1 MLEELC
7 ISEVNR
13 IRKSSIEIEKL
24 RKSIEYKKV
33 TIFDEK
39 ERIEELQGKILLN
52 YKRDLQCKT
61 ISCNTEIE
69 AIEDEL
75 INQLCIRLQRLFRK
89 EKKRHDLLSLDEIR
103 QYQRYKTHLNK
114 ELINTRLEKLLYS
127 EDLQIFRN
135 NYLTNHIESINTSMS
150 KYNKSI
156 IDNERNIKK
165 LNKVV
170 DSSYELLCKLALKM
184 NIYGIMKIQGQI
196 KLLKEFPRH
205 QELLDDFTKNYSYY

>member
-7 ISEVNR
+7 TSEINR
-13 IRKSSIEIEKL
+13 IRKSCIEIEKL

-33 TIFDEK
+33 NVFEEK
-39 ERIEELQGKILLN
+39 DTVGELQGKILLN
-52 YKRDLQCKT
+52 YKRDLQCKI

-75 INQLCIRLQRLFRK
+75 TNQLCIRLQRIFRK
-89 EKKRHDLLSLDEIR
+89 KKKRDDLLCLDEIR
-103 QYQRYKTHLNK
+103 QYQRYKTYLNK

-127 EDLQIFRN
+127 EDLQMFRN
-135 NYLTNHIESINTSMS
+135 NYLTNHIESINTNVA
-150 KYNKSI
+150 KYDKSI
-156 IDNERNIKK
+156 VYNERNIKK
-165 LNKVV
+165 LNNVI

-184 NIYGIMKIQGQI
+184 NIYGIMKIQVQI
-196 KLLKEFPRH
+196 KLLKEFHRH

>member
-33 TIFDEK
+33 TIFNEK
-39 ERIEELQGKILLN
+39 ERIEELQGRILLN
-52 YKRDLQCKT
+52 YKRDLQCKI

-75 INQLCIRLQRLFRK
+75 TNQLCIRLQRLFRK
-89 EKKRHDLLSLDEIR
+89 EKKRD
-103 QYQRYKTHLNK
+103 
-114 ELINTRLEKLLYS
+114 
-127 EDLQIFRN
+127 DLQIFRN
-135 NYLTNHIESINTSMS
+135 NYLTNHIESINTNMS